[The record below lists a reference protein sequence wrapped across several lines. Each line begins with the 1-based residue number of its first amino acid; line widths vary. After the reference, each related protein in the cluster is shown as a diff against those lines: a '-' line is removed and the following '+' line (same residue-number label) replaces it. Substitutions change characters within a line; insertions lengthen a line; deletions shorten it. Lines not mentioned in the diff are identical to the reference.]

1 MATPIVVMGAKGR
14 MGTTIARM
22 ARFDNAFEL
31 AGLVERPELGCDLKD
46 YACLMGTDLHE
57 VLLQTPK
64 AVVINFTSPEGSI
77 EAAEICASL
86 GNPLVVGTTGLT
98 PEDKAKLEDAAGRA
112 PLVFAPNMSTGINV
126 LLKILPELVRALGDD
141 YDLEMVELHH
151 NQKKD
156 APSGTALRL
165 AECLAEAKNWDLDE
179 VGNYGRHGMV
189 GERPKKEIGVQ
200 TVRGG
205 DVFGVHTVY
214 FMGPGERIEVT
225 HQAHSRETFA
235 AGALRAAAW
244 LADKKPGRLYTMADV
259 LGES

>member
-1 MATPIVVMGAKGR
+1 MAVPIVVMGAKGR
-14 MGTTIARM
+14 MGTSIARM
-22 ARFDNAFEL
+22 ASFDDDFEL
-31 AGLVERPELGCDLKD
+31 AGLVERPELGCDPTE
-46 YACLMGTDLHE
+46 YSCVVGTDLRD
-57 VLLQTPK
+57 VLKQTK
-64 AVVINFTSPEGSI
+64 NAVVINFTSPEGSL
-77 EAAEICASL
+77 EAAEICAAS

-98 PEDKAKLEDAAGRA
+98 PEDKAKLEDAARRT
-112 PLVFAPNMSTGINV
+112 PIVFAPNMSTGINV
-126 LLKILPELVRALGDD
+126 LLKILPELVRALGDE
-141 YDLEMVELHH
+141 YDMEMVELHH

-189 GERPKKEIGVQ
+189 GERPSKEIGVQ

-225 HQAHSRETFA
+225 HQAHSRETFS

-244 LADKKPGRLYTMADV
+244 LVDKKPGPLYTMADV
-259 LGES
+259 LG